1 MDSKTAN
8 PNWLHLRMAPRCSAM
23 SKRTRCPC
31 QAPAMRGKRVCRF
44 HGGTAGAPPGARN
57 GMFKHG
63 RYTNEAMATRREI
76 ADLLRRSRELLKE
89 I

>member
-1 MDSKTAN
+1 
-8 PNWLHLRMAPRCSAM
+8 
-23 SKRTRCPC
+23 
-31 QAPAMRGKRVCRF
+31 
-44 HGGTAGAPPGARN
+44 
-57 GMFKHG
+57 MFKHG